1 MNEDIINIDSSKEE
15 VANFLEKEFKIK
27 EDVKNNFIKEDISGD
42 VLYDLDLKELRSS
55 CNKYTGFS

>member
-42 VLYDLDLKELRSS
+42 VLNYLTIKDLITRI
-55 CNKYTGFS
+55 NKNTAFS